1 MKLYRAAKELEG
13 KVYTHPVSQQL
24 VVFTDYH
31 GDVSDPTMTWRSITG
46 DKRGRVLVSTVLKG
60 DGRWIKYE
68 GQKGS
73 PLLPYSHR
81 S

>member
-1 MKLYRAAKELEG
+1 MHPYHQANNLIG
-13 KVYTHPVSQQL
+13 TVYVHPISKQL
-24 VVFTDYH
+24 VVLTDH
-31 GDVSDPTMTWRSITG
+31 NSSVGDPTLTWRSITG
-46 DKRGRVLVSTVLKG
+46 DERGRVLTSTVLKG